1 MTRFFNRD
9 ALRPLPKEISVE
21 LSTALP
27 GPAASLVGR
36 SEENLKSGLLEE
48 LEDFFV
54 GGDALV
60 AEQLGPQ
67 TDLVFFDHQLAVDVD
82 FELPDFAGD

>member
-1 MTRFFNRD
+1 MGCGARGSESSSLAFVWGRF
-9 ALRPLPKEISVE
+9 KTS
-21 LSTALP
+21 
-27 GPAASLVGR
+27 
-36 SEENLKSGLLEE
+36 EE

-67 TDLVFFDHQLAVDVD
+67 TDLVFFDHQLTVDVD